1 MKKILIMGLAA
12 LMLFTG
18 CRSRE
23 SVSVEKVTQQERPIM
38 DEPGDGPWELPVL
51 IAVPEELREFV
62 ELYAEGYS
70 KTELAKLDES
80 LLLEVRFE
88 TLEIDTLVEDMDK
101 GLNENGYFYDI
112 YFCYEEQLPEIEA
125 LGGCRYSVYTEY
137 MDKTGRNLYIG
148 LLPQESLGKQEVK
161 MDIVN
166 YFKERMEE
174 DFGSHFPEDLPI
186 EE

>member
-1 MKKILIMGLAA
+1 MVKKLLIMGVAA

-23 SVSVEKVTQQERPIM
+23 SVSVEKVTQQERPEFDKI
-38 DEPGDGPWELPVL
+38 EGPVTYYVDIL
-51 IAVPEELREFV
+51 VPEELMEFV

-80 LLLEVRFE
+80 LLLELRFE

-125 LGGCRYSVYTEY
+125 LGGCRLQKKYST
-137 MDKTGRNLYIG
+137 MPTSISSSPSSPSLAI
-148 LLPQESLGKQEVK
+148 LPTICWQALSAHWVTARPLST
-161 MDIVN
+161 
-166 YFKERMEE
+166 FC
-174 DFGSHFPEDLPI
+174 
-186 EE
+186 

>member
-23 SVSVEKVTQQERPIM
+23 TVSVEKVTQPERPIM

-62 ELYAEGYS
+62 ELYAEGYLE
-70 KTELAKLDES
+70 TEFAKELNDVILRMEI
-80 LLLEVRFE
+80 E
-88 TLEIDTLVEDMDK
+88 TIEINTIVEDMDVV
-101 GLNENGYFYDI
+101 LNENNYFYDI
-112 YFCYEEQLPEIEA
+112 YFCYEEQLPEIKA
-125 LGGCRYSVYTEY
+125 LGGCAYSVHTEY
-137 MDKTGRNLYIG
+137 MDKSGRNLFIG
-148 LLPQESLGKQEVK
+148 LLPQSSSGEQEIK
-161 MDIVN
+161 KDIIN
-166 YFKERMEE
+166 YFRDRMEQ
-174 DFGSHFPEDLPI
+174 DFGSHFPE

>member
-1 MKKILIMGLAA
+1 MKKILIMGLVL

-23 SVSVEKVTQQERPIM
+23 SVSVEKVTQPERPIM
-38 DEPGDGPWELPVL
+38 DAPGDGPWELPVL
-51 IAVPEELREFV
+51 VAVPEELMEFV

-70 KTELAKLDES
+70 KTELAKVDES

-101 GLNENGYFYDI
+101 GLNENGGFYDI

-166 YFKERMEE
+166 YFKKRMEE
-174 DFGSHFPEDLPI
+174 DFGSHFPE
-186 EE
+186 E

>member
-1 MKKILIMGLAA
+1 MGLAA

-23 SVSVEKVTQQERPIM
+23 TVSVEKVTQPERPIF
-38 DEPGDGPWELPVL
+38 DEPGDGPWVVPVL
-51 IAVPEELREFV
+51 ICVPEEIREFV

-101 GLNENGYFYDI
+101 GLNENNYFYDI

-148 LLPQESLGKQEVK
+148 LLPQESLSDQEIK
-161 MDIVN
+161 KDIIN
-166 YFKERMEE
+166 YFRDRMEQ
-174 DFGSHFPEDLPI
+174 DFGSHFPEDLPLV
-186 EE
+186 E

>member
-1 MKKILIMGLAA
+1 MVKKLLIMGLAA

-23 SVSVEKVTQQERPIM
+23 SVSVEKVTQQERPEFDKI
-38 DEPGDGPWELPVL
+38 EGPVTYYVDIL
-51 IAVPEELREFV
+51 VPEELMEFV

-101 GLNENGYFYDI
+101 GLNENGGFYDI

-125 LGGCRYSVYTEY
+125 LGGCIYSVYTEY

-148 LLPQESLGKQEVK
+148 LLPQESLNEQEIK
-161 MDIVN
+161 KDIIN
-166 YFKERMEE
+166 CFHDRMEQ
-174 DFGSHFPEDLPI
+174 DFGSHFPEDLPLV
-186 EE
+186 E